1 MGCQNTQVWNW
12 QCWVDP
18 TDQGNAAA
26 GLCFFHFIQCLL
38 EWSWIL
44 HPSPIS
50 GKMFPLSPIYGNS
63 APVSP
68 GTWRGGSVSPGGVSV
83 ALTSP
88 EWAEAVPSPALGCLR
103 EPGKTPERGKSPLLV
118 LHGESFAFQECVQ
131 LGSTQPH
138 SQDSWKAAQVTL
150 CWNLM
155 SFRGVEI
162 LYEKSV
168 SLIRLLF
175 FIEVTNTSTYFSKIS
190 FLLMTE
196 MKCVVPLCTSM
207 AFSWVTEKQIS
218 QFNCSYWEQKCIFCS
233 SCGRYTDPVGWDFW
247 LF

>member
-88 EWAEAVPSPALGCLR
+88 EWAEPVPSPALGCLR
-103 EPGKTPERGKSPLLV
+103 EPGKTPERGKSPLCWSCMGRALPSRSVCSWGAPSPIPRIHGKWHKLHCVETWCLSEV
-118 LHGESFAFQECVQ
+118 LKFC
-131 LGSTQPH
+131 
-138 SQDSWKAAQVTL
+138 
-150 CWNLM
+150 
-155 SFRGVEI
+155 
-162 LYEKSV
+162 
-168 SLIRLLF
+168 
-175 FIEVTNTSTYFSKIS
+175 
-190 FLLMTE
+190 
-196 MKCVVPLCTSM
+196 MKN
-207 AFSWVTEKQIS
+207 Q
-218 QFNCSYWEQKCIFCS
+218 
-233 SCGRYTDPVGWDFW
+233 
-247 LF
+247 